1 MMNTLT
7 LLIGITL
14 MYSTP
19 FVFGALGGVISERS
33 GVMNIGIEGMMTVG
47 AFIGALTGYFT
58 GSPFLGVVSAALV
71 GGLVA
76 ALHAMAAIT
85 FRADQTISGCAI
97 NLLGPGAALFLCRLA
112 FEGAT
117 MSMPVENKIPKIF
130 GSNASGILANLNV
143 SVLTVL
149 ALATAAGM
157 WAFLYKTKWGLRVC
171 AVGEKPAAADTLGI
185 NVYRIRYACVIVSG
199 MLAGIAGA
207 SITLDVMAQFTPTA
221 VAGQGFIA
229 LAAVIFGKWK
239 PMGAYFACLIFG
251 LAQALTFVLGGGSI
265 AIPSSLLAML
275 SYILTIVILIVFVG
289 RSAAP
294 KADGIAYE
302 KGKR

>member
-1 MMNTLT
+1 MNTLT

-130 GSNASGILANLNV
+130 
-143 SVLTVL
+143 
-149 ALATAAGM
+149 
-157 WAFLYKTKWGLRVC
+157 
-171 AVGEKPAAADTLGI
+171 
-185 NVYRIRYACVIVSG
+185 
-199 MLAGIAGA
+199 
-207 SITLDVMAQFTPTA
+207 
-221 VAGQGFIA
+221 
-229 LAAVIFGKWK
+229 
-239 PMGAYFACLIFG
+239 
-251 LAQALTFVLGGGSI
+251 
-265 AIPSSLLAML
+265 
-275 SYILTIVILIVFVG
+275 
-289 RSAAP
+289 
-294 KADGIAYE
+294 
-302 KGKR
+302 